1 LAPVLAHGGEVAEAA
16 SSLVLPLAVLSV
28 LVAGAGIG
36 LAYLF
41 YVRWRDLPELLS
53 ARFGWLYR
61 IVSHK
66 YYVDEFYQDWIVSPL
81 DRLAFFL
88 WRGFDIPVV
97 DGLVNGVARMME
109 VGSWGL
115 RRIQTGVVFNY
126 VLSILAGVVLL
137 LGYLVLG
144 R

>member
-1 LAPVLAHGGEVAEAA
+1 M
-16 SSLVLPLAVLSV
+16 
-28 LVAGAGIG
+28 AGAGIG